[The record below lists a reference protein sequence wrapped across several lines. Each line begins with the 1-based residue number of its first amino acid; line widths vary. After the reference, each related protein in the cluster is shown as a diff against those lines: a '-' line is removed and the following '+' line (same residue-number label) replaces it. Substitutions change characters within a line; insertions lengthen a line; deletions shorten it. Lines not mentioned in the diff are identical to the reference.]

1 MLFHLCILEIRFPL
15 FKPWNEPPPASH
27 PRAMGWLLL
36 VGTNFKKYFPNTLP
50 QALVASTAAIEPFTL
65 GDLEKY
71 RDASVYDSLDTDV
84 SVSRPSGILARDT
97 YMSKPAPV
105 MAPWYTSDLTRRL
118 KEQQKL
124 RTQRCRNF
132 MGREVPCS
140 TPPHLVTS
148 IDDN

>member
-1 MLFHLCILEIRFPL
+1 M
-15 FKPWNEPPPASH
+15 
-27 PRAMGWLLL
+27 
-36 VGTNFKKYFPNTLP
+36 
-50 QALVASTAAIEPFTL
+50 ASTAAIEPFTL

-84 SVSRPSGILARDT
+84 SVSRQSSNLARNT

-105 MAPWYTSDLTRRL
+105 LPPWHTFHLTRRL
-118 KEQQKL
+118 KEQEKL
-124 RTQRCRNF
+124 RTHRCRNF

-140 TPPHLVTS
+140 TPPHLVTP